1 MLLLDQIRQK
11 PQTTQAIRLS
21 VCAVSACLIASAKL
35 GGILIP
41 LPTAF
46 AAALPPLYALVM
58 LAGSLFTYFLS
69 GSVTHAPMLICAL
82 VLAVLARWVLGERQN
97 PLLAA
102 SIAGAS
108 TLISVVMFGF
118 AGLIHGND
126 WLLWGMAVLLTAG
139 LAYCAAEVRNCCA
152 GGFPLRIRKSDGLF
166 CAACYLALAAAFCSA
181 QIFLLNIGQ
190 ILIGLLVLSAAKRC
204 HAVGGLLCGTLS
216 ACAMLLADGET
227 VGLAAVIGLAGAA
240 AGWFGKWHKGG
251 VLAIYQAVCGFG
263 LLLSARSSAA
273 ALAWVNGMIGG
284 LLFLFLPVTQLAD
297 SLVQWAD
304 TDRDLADLSGARM
317 EYLSGSIAE
326 VRAAAERIVNMLDSG
341 ETPCPTETRVS
352 ESICA
357 GCEGHADCW
366 ENDCEGT
373 SRRFRR
379 MAEGGLHETADC
391 PDGCLKPEL
400 LAQEFSRVKRQN
412 ALVRANAA
420 KLRDTRTLL
429 FSQMQI
435 TEALLR
441 HSAKKMQEEYHR
453 EQSRRVTD
461 MLERFGIPVRAAAV
475 RYSESLRLTV
485 ELYLLAGKELSAE
498 TVTDYLQEMLQIP
511 LECREVRV
519 RKNEQ
524 RLILQST
531 GGYEV
536 DTAAAQC
543 AVHEDEPCGDC
554 FDTFSDSE
562 GNFYLALSDGM
573 GSGRDA
579 AVDSKIVLSNLK
591 LLVQSGMDCED
602 AARII
607 NAVMLTKSGDE
618 RFATLDIAK
627 INTDNA
633 YVTIYK
639 YGAGPTLVK
648 HGDRVTVCQAATN
661 PIGILPQA
669 EPYTTT
675 LKLDEGDYLFLLSD
689 GLDEAIFPYIRQQLL
704 DGARN
709 LQSLAHAVCAK
720 AQRDAKGAP
729 PDDVTVLAACISR
742 PSADY

>member
-11 PQTTQAIRLS
+11 PQTAQALRLS
-21 VCAVSACLIASAKL
+21 ACAVSACLIASAHI

-46 AAALPPLYALVM
+46 AAALPPLYALVI

-69 GSVTHAPMLICAL
+69 GSIAHAPMLICAL
-82 VLAVLARWVLGERQN
+82 VLAVLARWVLGERQS

-102 SIAGAS
+102 SIAGAG
-108 TLISVVMFGF
+108 TLISVIMFGF
-118 AGLIHGND
+118 AGLIHGGD

-139 LAYCAAEVRNCCA
+139 LAYCAAAVRNCCA
-152 GGFPLRIRKSDGLF
+152 CGFPIRIRKSDGLF
-166 CAACYLALAAAFCSA
+166 CAACYLALTAAFCSA
-181 QIFLLNIGQ
+181 QVFLLNIGQ
-190 ILIGLLVLSAAKRC
+190 ILIGLFVLSAAKRC

-227 VGLAAVIGLAGAA
+227 VGLAAVLGLAGAA
-240 AGWFGKWHKGG
+240 AGWFGKWQKGG
-251 VLAIYQAVCGFG
+251 VLAVYQAVCGMG
-263 LLLSARSSAA
+263 LLLSDRSSAA
-273 ALAWVNGMIGG
+273 VLAWVNGMIGG

-297 SLVQWAD
+297 SLVELAD
-304 TDRDLADLSGARM
+304 TDRDLSALSGARM
-317 EYLSGSIAE
+317 EFLSGSLAE
-326 VRAAAERIVNMLDSG
+326 VRSAAERIVNMLDTA
-341 ETPCPTETRVS
+341 EPLCPAEMPV
-352 ESICA
+352 
-357 GCEGHADCW
+357 CEGY
-366 ENDCEGT
+366 
-373 SRRFRR
+373 
-379 MAEGGLHETADC
+379 AEGMEDADN
-391 PDGCLKPEL
+391 PDGCLKSEQPTEDIS
-400 LAQEFSRVKRQN
+400 LAKRKT
-412 ALVRANAA
+412 ALARADAA

-435 TEALLR
+435 SEAVLR
-441 HSAKKMQEEYHR
+441 QSARKMQEEYHR

-461 MLERFGIPVRAAAV
+461 LLERFGIPVRAAAV
-475 RYSESLRLTV
+475 RYTEGLRLTV
-485 ELYLLAGKELSAE
+485 ELYLSVGRELEAE
-498 TVTDYLQEMLQIP
+498 TVTEYLQEMLQIP

-531 GGYEV
+531 GSYEV

-543 AVHEDEPCGDC
+543 AVCEDEPCGDC
-554 FDTFSDSE
+554 YDTFTDSA
-562 GNFYLALSDGM
+562 GNFYLVLSDGM

-579 AVDSKIVLSNLK
+579 AVDSKIVLTNLK

-602 AARII
+602 AAKII

-627 INTDNA
+627 IDTDSA

-661 PIGILPQA
+661 PIGILPTA

-675 LKLDEGDYLFLLSD
+675 LKLAEGDHLFLLSD
-689 GLDEAIFPYIRQQLL
+689 GLDEAIFPYIRQKLM
-704 DGARN
+704 DGERD
-709 LQSLAHAVCAK
+709 LQSLVHAVCAK

-729 PDDVTVLAACISR
+729 PDDVTVLAAQISR
-742 PSADY
+742 PSAEN